1 MCEVSSKAGQV
12 TEAAQDRE
20 VRQTREEATQRAEA
34 DILRLPG
41 APKPRT
47 AAELQRWLDMCG

>member
-1 MCEVSSKAGQV
+1 MCEVSSKAVQG

-20 VRQTREEATQRAEA
+20 IRQGREEATQRAEA

-41 APKPRT
+41 ASKPRT
-47 AAELQRWLDMCG
+47 AADLQRWLDMCG